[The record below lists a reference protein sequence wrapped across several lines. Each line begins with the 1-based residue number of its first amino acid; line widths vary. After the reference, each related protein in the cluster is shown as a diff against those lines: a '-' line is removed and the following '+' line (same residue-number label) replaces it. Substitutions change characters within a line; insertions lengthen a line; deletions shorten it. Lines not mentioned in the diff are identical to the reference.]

1 MVNNTKNKGEQEVKL
16 DLKDKKILFELDFNA
31 RMPYSQLAK
40 KVGLSKQGAEYKLNN
55 LIKKDVIKGFYPVI
69 NVPKLGYKYCRLLVT
84 LQNTTKEKH
93 QEIVDY
99 LIKHD
104 KVFWLFK
111 MHGIYDFLIVIW
123 VKQLNEF
130 REFKEELESKFSDYV
145 KNAVENI
152 ATDVIHYQYRWL
164 LGHKETKEI
173 HLKET
178 SEIIEIDKIDREI
191 IDLLS
196 ENARR
201 SLVEIS
207 KKVNESAKVIGNRIR
222 KLEEKKL
229 IEGYRPIINHNKIG
243 YTYYKVFINLNKIS
257 KEELKNLKSYI
268 KNSPLVIYLV
278 EGIALPGDI
287 DIEMMVKY
295 NQQLYDF
302 IEDLRFKFPTLIGEY
317 QTVIFVDTL
326 KVEYLPF

>member
-1 MVNNTKNKGEQEVKL
+1 MLNEIKNSGEVEVRL
-16 DLKDKKILFELDFNA
+16 DLKDKKILFELDFKA
-31 RMPYSQLAK
+31 RMTYSQLAK

-55 LIKKDVIKGFYPVI
+55 LIKKDIIKGFYPVI

-84 LQNTTKEKH
+84 LQNTTKEKY

-99 LIKHD
+99 LIKHN

-123 VKQLNEF
+123 VRALNEF
-130 REFKEELESKFSDYV
+130 REFKEELESQFSNYI

-152 ATDVIHYQYRWL
+152 TTDVIHYQHRWL

-178 SEIIEIDKIDREI
+178 SEIIEIDKVDKEI
-191 IDLLS
+191 INLLS
-196 ENARR
+196 DNARF
-201 SLVEIS
+201 SLVDIS
-207 KKVNESAKVIGNRIR
+207 KKVNESAKVIGNRIK

-229 IEGYRPIINHNKIG
+229 IKGYRPIINHNKIG

-257 KEELKNLKSYI
+257 LEELKKLKTYI
-268 KNSPLVIYLV
+268 KNNPLVIYLV

-287 DIEMMVKY
+287 DIEMMVKN
-295 NQQLYDF
+295 NQQLYNF
-302 IEDLRFKFPTLIGEY
+302 IEDLRFKFSTLIGEY

-326 KVEYLPF
+326 KVKYLPF

>member
-1 MVNNTKNKGEQEVKL
+1 MVNKTKNYNEGEVKL
-16 DLKDKKILFELDFNA
+16 DLKDKKILLELDFNA
-31 RMPYSQLAK
+31 RSPYSQLAK
-40 KVGLSKQGAEYKLNN
+40 KVGLSKQGAEYKVNN
-55 LIKKDVIKGFYPVI
+55 LIKKEVIKGFYPVV
-69 NVPKLGYKYCRLLVT
+69 NVPKLGYKYCRLFVT

-99 LIKHD
+99 FVKHN

-111 MHGIYDFLIVIW
+111 MHGIYDFLVVIW
-123 VKQLNEF
+123 VKELNEF
-130 REFKEELESKFSDYV
+130 REFKEELESKFSGYI
-145 KNAVENI
+145 KKAIENI
-152 ATDVIHYQYRWL
+152 TTDVIHYQHRWL
-164 LGHKETKEI
+164 LRHKETKEI

-178 SEIIEIDKIDREI
+178 SKVIEIDKLDKKI
-191 IDLLS
+191 IDELS
-196 ENARR
+196 KNARL
-201 SLVEIS
+201 SLVEIA
-207 KKVNESAKVIGNRIR
+207 KKVNESAKVVGNRIK

-229 IEGYRPIINHNKIG
+229 IEGYRPIIDHSKIG

-257 KEELKNLKSYI
+257 KEELKKLKSYI

-287 DIEMMVKY
+287 DIEMMVKN